1 MCVWFVPFVVGNSG
15 QIARER
21 EGCVCVLR
29 LYFGRSRAPS
39 TLYSW
44 SRQFQLV
51 CLPEMCFFLIFLL
64 RKKNLLSLTYSDPL
78 FSLGIY
84 STSPNPTAAYLTSQ
98 HMHGYGA
105 QQMPLQPQQH
115 QQQAGH
121 RST

>member
-1 MCVWFVPFVVGNSG
+1 LVTPVSTRLSAGN
-15 QIARER
+15 
-21 EGCVCVLR
+21 VFL
-29 LYFGRSRAPS
+29 
-39 TLYSW
+39 
-44 SRQFQLV
+44 
-51 CLPEMCFFLIFLL
+51 FFL
-64 RKKNLLSLTYSDPL
+64 KKKKKTCHFTIY
-78 FSLGIY
+78 FSLSTRTGIY

>member
-1 MCVWFVPFVVGNSG
+1 MFFFFFKEEN
-15 QIARER
+15 
-21 EGCVCVLR
+21 
-29 LYFGRSRAPS
+29 
-39 TLYSW
+39 
-44 SRQFQLV
+44 
-51 CLPEMCFFLIFLL
+51 LPL
-64 RKKNLLSLTYSDPL
+64 KNRL
-78 FSLGIY
+78 FSLSLHTYTGIY

>member
-1 MCVWFVPFVVGNSG
+1 MLGT
-15 QIARER
+15 
-21 EGCVCVLR
+21 
-29 LYFGRSRAPS
+29 YFGRSRAPS
-39 TLYSW
+39 ILSILGHAGFN
-44 SRQFQLV
+44 SFV
-51 CLPEMCFFLIFLL
+51 LPEMLFLKHWKKIKPATTTCVFF
-64 RKKNLLSLTYSDPL
+64 S
-78 FSLGIY
+78 GIY